1 MKKNM
6 TRVLHLTSL
15 ALTMILA
22 GCVTTQGGSS
32 SLLQIQPGKLDL
44 ADIGDTIGDVL
55 SPQLREFKKLVNE
68 SKLDEADTYF
78 IKEAAYF
85 EKRYKGS
92 GKPLPSEFTQLAAHV
107 WNARYQGKAEQAVA
121 GLTAIDNLADKA
133 KWPHVSRVLKGSEL
147 VIETIAA
154 DSLLTLTEF
163 SRPQTQ
169 ELEQQLVRVARLAE
183 TSKAQAI
190 ETTIGATLATG
201 QHSTEFVGKESFS
214 VDDYISS
221 DKFQA
226 AALARLSAQ
235 SDRDAY
241 HKEAVKLG
249 AYLSEQSRKS
259 IDDAYIALVR
269 QQFLAD
275 GRVTLDEVATL
286 GSVRTPFGGSADAIA
301 ALATIGYIDLTSSGL
316 KNRNIFDF
324 EISFKQDLDFK
335 FTPATE
341 TVFTSGDLSK
351 FDYLFVT
358 DLTMAK
364 VAREFKSKREVKSRA
379 QSGTLQVQNPEYITA
394 MANYQKA
401 MAEFQRAQ
409 INSAIPKACSGWAC
423 ALQGLADG
431 LASAGARSMVDQASA
446 RLGATS
452 QTISQPVY
460 SEYAYQSVDVNTTK
474 TADVNYYVIDVKKK
488 RILKNNFQI
497 NDNEVF
503 NVAYNLRDEDPDK
516 ASIQR
521 NIKSEAEVTDW
532 EKRPFAVPISSL
544 FNAQNLRAAT
554 TSSYT
559 DIYAFLKTLNTRN
572 YAAAQPTYS
581 RGTESRGKVAAGPTT
596 NQSAMSE
603 TIADERFD
611 SVVVIRNAKSTG
623 TGFYVTPELVLT
635 AYHVVEG
642 NSLVEMTYYNG
653 TKTYGRVVDHDIRL
667 DLALI
672 KAQQPGKPLS
682 IHTGPLRLGET
693 VEAIGHPKGYE
704 FTITRGVISAARRQR
719 SAAIGSDNLV
729 EFIQTDTP
737 ISQGNS
743 GGPLLLKD
751 AVVGVND
758 WIRVDKGSQNLNFSV
773 SYNEIRSY
781 LDRFKTK

>member
-1 MKKNM
+1 MNKN
-6 TRVLHLTSL
+6 TPRFFHLA
-15 ALTMILA
+15 ALGLTITLA
-22 GCVTTQGGSS
+22 GCVTTQGGTS
-32 SLLQIQPGKLDL
+32 SLPQIQPGKLDL
-44 ADIGDTIGDVL
+44 ADISDTIGDAL
-55 SPQLREFKKLVNE
+55 SQQLREFRKLVNE
-68 SKLDEADTYF
+68 SKLDEADAYF

-85 EKRYKGS
+85 EKRYQGS
-92 GKPLPSEFTQLAAHV
+92 AKPLPPEFTKLAEHV
-107 WNARYQGKAEQAVA
+107 WRTRYQGKAEQAVRE
-121 GLTAIDNLADKA
+121 LKAIDNLVDKS
-133 KWPHVSRVLKGSEL
+133 KWPQVSRVLKGSEL
-147 VIETIAA
+147 VIEAITS
-154 DSLLTLTEF
+154 DRLLSLTKF
-163 SRPQTQ
+163 GGPQTQ
-169 ELEQQLVRVARLAE
+169 ELEQQVVRVVRLAE

-190 ETTIGATLATG
+190 EATIGDTLASG
-201 QHSTEFVGKESFS
+201 QHATEFVGKETFS
-214 VDDYISS
+214 AGDYVGSA
-221 DKFQA
+221 KFQA
-226 AALARLSAQ
+226 AALAQLSAQ

-241 HKEAVKLG
+241 FKEAVKLG
-249 AYLSEQSRKS
+249 TYLNEQSRKS
-259 IDDAYIALVR
+259 IDNAYVELVR
-269 QQFLAD
+269 KQFLAD
-275 GRVTLDEVATL
+275 GQVSLDEVSTL
-286 GSVRTPFGGSADAIA
+286 GSVRTPFGGSADAIGS
-301 ALATIGYIDLTSSGL
+301 LATIGYIDLTSASF

-324 EISFKQDLDFK
+324 EIAFKQDLDFK
-335 FTPATE
+335 FAPATE
-341 TVFTSGDLSK
+341 AVFTSGDLSK

-379 QSGTLQVQNPEYITA
+379 QSGTRQVQNPEYITA
-394 MANYQKA
+394 MADYQKA

-409 INSAIPKACSGWAC
+409 INSAIPKACAGWGC

-431 LASAGARSMVDQASA
+431 LASGSARSKVDQASA
-446 RLGATS
+446 KLGATS

-460 SEYAYQSVDVNTTK
+460 SEYAYQSVDVSTTK

-521 NIKSEAEVTDW
+521 NVKTEEEVTAW
-532 EKRPFAVPISSL
+532 EKRPLTVPISSL
-544 FNAQNLRAAT
+544 FNAKNLRAAT
-554 TSSYT
+554 TTPYT
-559 DIYAFLKTLNTRN
+559 DIYAFLKTLNTRT
-572 YAAAQPTYS
+572 YAAAAPSYS
-581 RGTESRGKVAAGPTT
+581 RGSEPSAKASPGPTT
-596 NQSAMSE
+596 SQSAMSQ

-611 SVVVIRNAKSTG
+611 SVVIIRNAKATG

-642 NSLVEMTYYNG
+642 HSLVEMTYYNG

-672 KAQQPGKPLS
+672 KAQQAGKPLS

-704 FTITRGVISAARRQR
+704 FTITRGVISAVRRQR
-719 SAAIGSDNLV
+719 SATIGSDNLV

-737 ISQGNS
+737 ISPGNS

-781 LDRFKTK
+781 LDRFKSK